1 MKEEKQV
8 QKDVQKLQRK
18 GMRKRNGGGKEKE
31 EMTEDAMEE
40 ADMVEMEDEKS
51 NRRERL
57 SCQTGTGSVYL

>member
-1 MKEEKQV
+1 
-8 QKDVQKLQRK
+8 
-18 GMRKRNGGGKEKE
+18 MRKRNGGGKEKE